1 MRPARRVDLGLPT
14 RPVKHSM
21 PGQIVQIMR
30 RLRQFVLVERHQ
42 ILRQLLQMILRYRQV
57 FQVMQPVDPCWKDVE
72 EVVIQPQLPQ
82 TLLIADLIRQR
93 CQPVVPQI
101 DL

>member
-1 MRPARRVDLGLPT
+1 
-14 RPVKHSM
+14 
-21 PGQIVQIMR
+21 
-30 RLRQFVLVERHQ
+30 
-42 ILRQLLQMILRYRQV
+42 
-57 FQVMQPVDPCWKDVE
+57 MQPVDPCWKDVE

-101 DL
+101 DLEEISVVFEDRGRYYFQIGQSQTEASRVIEIVVSTCR